1 MNEIIINSHHSVSK
15 AFSVVVDALRAEE
28 HRLGYAL
35 QLGEKKLHSFETKYG
50 VSSEIF
56 LKEWTSEQ
64 LTGKDLEYVEWAGEA
79 KLTSRIQERLAII
92 KGFEYADR

>member
-1 MNEIIINSHHSVSK
+1 MSEIVINSEHSSNRV
-15 AFSVVVDALRAEE
+15 FNVVTDALRVEE

-35 QLGEKKLHSFETKYG
+35 QLGKKKLNSFEMKYG
-50 VSSEIF
+50 VSSETF

-79 KLTSRIQERLAII
+79 QLASRIQERLAII
-92 KGFEYADR
+92 KSLEYVDQ